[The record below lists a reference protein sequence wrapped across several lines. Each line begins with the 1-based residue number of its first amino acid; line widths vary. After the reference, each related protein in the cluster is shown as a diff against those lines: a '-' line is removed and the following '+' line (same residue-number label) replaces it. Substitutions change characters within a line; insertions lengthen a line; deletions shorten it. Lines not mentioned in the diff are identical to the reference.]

1 MITLAVIT
9 LVSAF
14 VGYQAYAKV
23 TDLNKAAPVAN
34 TYLPAFRTTLTST
47 VSSTGTVAATQQVS
61 LNFDIGQ
68 GTGKILTFFVGLG
81 DRVTTGQPLAKL
93 DDADLVKTLTSS
105 QSNLAAA
112 GARLAAVISPSP
124 ADIAAA
130 DQTVASASAQVTT
143 AENNLSKLKNPLS
156 ADVASAQQAISQAK
170 TTLQQAQNAITT
182 AQNNVTS
189 AQNDAATA
197 QISTSS
203 SFSSLQS
210 ARNNVTANCA
220 AVGAAAVPLQ
230 TQRGAPAALATPAA
244 GAGSC
249 QSALTS
255 YNSAVNSYNN
265 ALAAQT
271 KADLAVK
278 TANQGLNNG
287 SLQGA
292 VNTAQLSIQTA
303 NQKSLALINPLA
315 SDVNAAQD
323 SLDSAK
329 ASLVSAKA
337 RRDQLSKPTPDQI
350 LPLQATVDQAQA
362 QVSTAEKNLDA
373 ATISA
378 PFDGVVS
385 QLNGDVGTLVTAST
399 VVFILLNP
407 NGVRIDA
414 NVDQVD
420 INNLRVRQ
428 TANVTFDAL
437 QGRAYQAFIA
447 AIGLTPTIQQG
458 VVTYNVTLSVDT
470 TRLAAGVPVPA
481 PGMTAAISVTTSRT
495 DNALVVPNRA
505 IRRVGARATI
515 SVKKAD
521 GTDETRTV
529 TTGATN
535 GTLTAVTSG
544 LTDGEEVL
552 ISSAATARSTTTLPG
567 GIQVPAP
574 AGR

>member
-1 MITLAVIT
+1 
-9 LVSAF
+9 
-14 VGYQAYAKV
+14 
-23 TDLNKAAPVAN
+23 
-34 TYLPAFRTTLTST
+34 
-47 VSSTGTVAATQQVS
+47 
-61 LNFDIGQ
+61 
-68 GTGKILTFFVGLG
+68 
-81 DRVTTGQPLAKL
+81 
-93 DDADLVKTLTSS
+93 
-105 QSNLAAA
+105 
-112 GARLAAVISPSP
+112 
-124 ADIAAA
+124 
-130 DQTVASASAQVTT
+130 
-143 AENNLSKLKNPLS
+143 
-156 ADVASAQQAISQAK
+156 
-170 TTLQQAQNAITT
+170 
-182 AQNNVTS
+182 
-189 AQNDAATA
+189 
-197 QISTSS
+197 
-203 SFSSLQS
+203 
-210 ARNNVTANCA
+210 
-220 AVGAAAVPLQ
+220 
-230 TQRGAPAALATPAA
+230 
-244 GAGSC
+244 
-249 QSALTS
+249 LTS

-420 INNLRVRQ
+420 INNLKLRQ

-437 QGRAYQAFIA
+437 QGRAYQAIIA

-505 IRRVGARATI
+505 IRRVGARATVT
-515 SVKKAD
+515 VKKAD
-521 GTDETRTV
+521 GTDEARTV

-535 GTLTAVTSG
+535 GTLTAVTTG
-544 LTDGEEVL
+544 LQDGEEVL
-552 ISSAATARSTTTLPG
+552 ISSATTARSNTALPG
-567 GIQVPAP
+567 GIQVPA
-574 AGR
+574 AR